1 MGVCPQA
8 FNRQWA
14 TGASH
19 RAQAQRST
27 PTNRIVCSH
36 VGASNHAR
44 GCLSLAMHRHYIGSK
59 CHVLIMGVRID
70 NPCMGLSHN
79 VASARWGHQTMPEVP
94 QRSHA
99 SALYR
104 HEMPRA
110 YHGRWLWQP
119 VHGAQPPH
127 SRIVRYSRRPQGRGF
142 IAPHLD
148 FPQLAHALLHGVALE
163 LQNMGLSHISRFPA
177 SFPTISRNF
186 PQAGKFLAGGR
197 SWPSRRRRWPPDV
210 DHGSHE
216 GQATIES
223 VPRWGHQ
230 TMPKVPQRSHASALY
245 RQEMPRAY
253 HGRWLWQPVH
263 GAQPPHSRIVRYSRR
278 PQGRGFI
285 APHLDFPQLA
295 HALLHGVALELQNMG
310 LSHISRFPASFPTI
324 SRNFPQA
331 GKFLA
336 GGRSWPSRRRRW
348 PPDVD
353 HGSHEGQATIG
364 SVPKRGESSM
374 AQHSTQGT
382 AARAT

>member
-127 SRIVRYSRRPQGRGF
+127 SRIVRYFRRPQGRGF

-163 LQNMGLSHISRFPA
+163 LQNMGLSHLSHFPA
-177 SFPTISRNF
+177 SFPTISRKQENF
-186 PQAGKFLAGGR
+186 WPVAGVGPAAAGGGRRTSTMALTRGKQQSSLCLGGGIKPCPRYR
-197 SWPSRRRRWPPDV
+197 SAAMHRHYIGKKCRV
-210 DHGSHE
+210 LIMGVGFGS
-216 GQATIES
+216 
-223 VPRWGHQ
+223 PC
-230 TMPKVPQRSHASALY
+230 
-245 RQEMPRAY
+245 
-253 HGRWLWQPVH
+253 
-263 GAQPPHSRIVRYSRR
+263 
-278 PQGRGFI
+278 
-285 APHLDFPQLA
+285 
-295 HALLHGVALELQNMG
+295 MG
-310 LSHISRFPASFPTI
+310 LSPHIRALCATSEGHKAEAS
-324 SRNFPQA
+324 
-331 GKFLA
+331 
-336 GGRSWPSRRRRW
+336 
-348 PPDVD
+348 
-353 HGSHEGQATIG
+353 SHHT
-364 SVPKRGESSM
+364 
-374 AQHSTQGT
+374 
-382 AARAT
+382 